1 MTQQA
6 TALTE
11 IQPLFV
17 VETPPYVHR
26 GYTVQGMMRDTAI
39 ALLPAAALAVF
50 YFGIPALRVMAL
62 AAGTCALTQLVW
74 EKLLKRPSR
83 VYDCTALITGLLF
96 AFLLPAGVPWWLVV
110 IGSALTMILGREIFG
125 GLGCN
130 PLCPPLVGW
139 AAMTVAWPVF
149 MDPMAMNLQSQFLDP
164 LVRMKFFGWQS
175 LPEGSCLSLFLGE
188 QLGGLGSAQIGL
200 VLLGGLYLAARGT
213 VRWQIP
219 AFFLL
224 GVALAGAV
232 FFQFGEAM
240 GVNPANTP
248 PVYLYFVTG
257 STIFAAFFLATDNAS
272 SPVAMGGMI
281 LYGLLAGALVVL
293 IRVFGI
299 YPDSAPF
306 AVLLASLF
314 TPLLDLIRVKPF
326 GKKRR

>member
-1 MTQQA
+1 MLDHFRTDGPKDA
-6 TALTE
+6 
-11 IQPLFV
+11 V
-17 VETPPYVHR
+17 V
-26 GYTVQGMMRDTAI
+26 
-39 ALLPAAALAVF
+39 F
-50 YFGIPALRVMAL
+50 
-62 AAGTCALTQLVW
+62 
-74 EKLLKRPSR
+74 
-83 VYDCTALITGLLF
+83 
-96 AFLLPAGVPWWLVV
+96 
-110 IGSALTMILGREIFG
+110 
-125 GLGCN
+125 
-130 PLCPPLVGW
+130 
-139 AAMTVAWPVF
+139 
-149 MDPMAMNLQSQFLDP
+149 
-164 LVRMKFFGWQS
+164 
-175 LPEGSCLSLFLGE
+175 
-188 QLGGLGSAQIGL
+188 
-200 VLLGGLYLAARGT
+200 LGGLYLAARGT